1 MKRIYYIKR
10 ILTYGSY
17 RLAVRFIKN
26 SISNE
31 LSRLYNYSLEI
42 VNWRILCMMERIKK
56 LVKRNLKAI
65 KKIGLVLTSLL
76 LYTSTCFAG
85 VGDSKLA
92 TGTTS
97 LINDLTNWLLILA
110 PVLTVLLVGYYLLRK
125 SMSDEM
131 DSKRW
136 DTRIRIALICCIG
149 VVVAS
154 GLITVIIGY
163 YK

>member
-1 MKRIYYIKR
+1 MLKKITTKIRKSLKRI
-10 ILTYGSY
+10 
-17 RLAVRFIKN
+17 
-26 SISNE
+26 E
-31 LSRLYNYSLEI
+31 
-42 VNWRILCMMERIKK
+42 
-56 LVKRNLKAI
+56 
-65 KKIGLVLTSLL
+65 KIGLVTTSLL
-76 LYTSTCFAG
+76 FCTTTCFAG

-92 TGTTS
+92 TGTTN
-97 LINDLTNWLLILA
+97 LINDLTNWLMILA

-125 SMSDEM
+125 SASDEM

-136 DTRIRIALICCIG
+136 DTRIKVALICCIG